1 MSVLDDASAQLLFSP
16 LPEQHFVM
24 VRAPSSGYAGY
35 IGAEAVVT
43 DVANGSVYVLFQSGI
58 RDCYPPKQFESLFR
72 PRRPPV
78 RAPRKDDWHE
88 DWNDD

>member
-1 MSVLDDASAQLLFSP
+1 MNMLDKAPALFLLP

-43 DVANGSVYVLFQSGI
+43 DVANGSVYVRFESGI

-72 PRRPPV
+72 PRRGA
-78 RAPRKDDWHE
+78 RPRTDD
-88 DWNDD
+88 